1 MNYATF
7 AKLTRLKVTN
17 ILKLERGLAK
27 MKKWG
32 RTVGSVLLAGSLLVG
47 GMALNGVFKS
57 PEKAYAAE
65 DMQRNVVSV
74 VGKGELSIK
83 PDIVYLSIGVSTS
96 AATAEEAQK
105 TNGAKI
111 TKLTTLLKKTWGIA
125 DKDIQSTQ
133 FYVQPNYTYNEKE
146 GQQVKGYNAQHT
158 MQVSYR
164 DLSKVGQLLDAASSA
179 GANNIGN
186 ARFAIEDPSAFE
198 AQVIEK
204 AMANADVKAAAIA
217 KVAKRS
223 LGQVV
228 TVIQSDDGNN
238 PVFYTESAMLSKSS
252 ADMNAGTSV
261 EAGEVKVSTQL
272 SVMYELK

>member
-1 MNYATF
+1 MN
-7 AKLTRLKVTN
+7 
-17 ILKLERGLAK
+17 
-27 MKKWG
+27 KWG
-32 RTVGSVLLAGSLLVG
+32 KMVGSVLLASSLLVG
-47 GMALNGVFKS
+47 GMALNGAFTG

-65 DMQRNVVSV
+65 EMQKNIVSV

-83 PDIVYLSIGVSTS
+83 PDVVYLSVGVSTS

-111 TKLTTLLKKTWGIA
+111 SKITALLKSTWGIA

-133 FYVQPNYTYNEKE
+133 FYVQPNYSYSEKD
-146 GQQVKGYNAQHT
+146 GQQVKGYIAQHT
-158 MQVSYR
+158 LEVTYR
-164 DLSKVGQLLDAASSA
+164 DLAKVGSLLDAVSTA

-204 AMANADVKAAAIA
+204 AMANADVKAGAIA
-217 KVAKRS
+217 KAAKRS

-238 PVFYTESAMLSKSS
+238 PVTYVEMNSMAKAA
-252 ADMNAGTSV
+252 ADAGAATSV
-261 EAGEVKVSTQL
+261 EAGEVKVTTQL
-272 SVMYELK
+272 NVTYELK